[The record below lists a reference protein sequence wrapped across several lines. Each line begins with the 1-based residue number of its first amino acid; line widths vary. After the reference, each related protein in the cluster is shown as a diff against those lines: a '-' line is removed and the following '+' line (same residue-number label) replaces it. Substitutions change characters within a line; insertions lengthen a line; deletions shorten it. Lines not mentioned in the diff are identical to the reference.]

1 MAHPG
6 IRAIVVITVLSLCAC
21 TPGGNNTT
29 PTQPGTTSAGPGGMT
44 ETPSPDTETTAPAPP
59 PSPTSLPPGPGSGN
73 AELAIMVKPSAS
85 EPAVNYTLVCVD
97 GAPAAES
104 QHPDAARACELV
116 KNNPAALTPQ
126 VRGKDEVCTLQYGG
140 PATAVVT
147 GIADNV
153 PVDSSFALRDGCE
166 ISRWN
171 AARSVLGSAGTL

>member
-29 PTQPGTTSAGPGGMT
+29 PTQPGTNVGRPGRDDRNTVAGHGNDCPRTPTFPDLSA
-44 ETPSPDTETTAPAPP
+44 A
-59 PSPTSLPPGPGSGN
+59 GPGSGN

-126 VRGKDEVCTLQYGG
+126 PRGKDEVCTLQYGG
-140 PATAVVT
+140 P
-147 GIADNV
+147 G
-153 PVDSSFALRDGCE
+153 DGRCH
-166 ISRWN
+166 RN
-171 AARSVLGSAGTL
+171 RR